1 MVVNQNLVNEIIIT
15 GSANDPVVRLQNL
28 EREIDQVKISIK
40 RLLMDIRERMN
51 ELENPLIITG
61 PGSVKKNISPEIMTR
76 QAALEARESALDARE
91 SNLET
96 AKILPE
102 AEPPAETET
111 EHHGQAF
118 PVAAESHPLMDEK
131 CPVSGNNQPDLSVR
145 AVIPSETT
153 QETLPLQDAFHL
165 FSWTQAGVK
174 KFGHNRL
181 EILVESYR
189 IMAYIPKKTAEE
201 IRQISCLMPENLGDE
216 YEVGPDDFVFELYSL
231 KRILSPGDTSLD
243 RDMIEVI
250 MEQRLQ
256 DPYSANASTLLRV
269 PETNRGGR
277 NWGRSVFEKRIANE

>member
-1 MVVNQNLVNEIIIT
+1 MAVNQNLVNEIIIT

-51 ELENPLIITG
+51 ELENPLIIAG
-61 PGSVKKNISPEIMTR
+61 PGSVKKNISQEIMTR

-102 AEPPAETET
+102 VKPPAEKKTENY
-111 EHHGQAF
+111 GQVF
-118 PVAAESHPLMDEK
+118 PVVAESHPLPDEK
-131 CPVSGNNQPDLSVR
+131 CPVPGNNQPDLSAR
-145 AVIPSETT
+145 AVIPPQPA

-165 FSWTQAGVK
+165 FSWTQMGVK
-174 KFGHNRL
+174 KFGYNRL

-189 IMAYIPKKTAEE
+189 IMGYIRKKTADE

-256 DPYSANASTLLRV
+256 DPYSVNASTLLRI
-269 PETNRGGR
+269 PETNR
-277 NWGRSVFEKRIANE
+277 GRSVFEKRIANE